1 MEHQMNLSAPIY
13 RLKRRAKLLSR
24 EAGIPLHQALDR
36 VAQEEGQTSWSLLA
50 AKLVADSPAKK
61 IYSQLRSGDM
71 VLIGARPGQ
80 GKTLLSLE
88 VAVEAMKA
96 GHRAWFFS
104 LEYTEKD
111 CQARFDSI
119 GVDLDGFQ
127 DRFVFDGSDLICAD
141 HIVSRLSSAAAGTVA
156 VIDYLQLLDQR
167 RESPHL
173 GEQVRVLKEFAVS
186 TGVVFVFLS
195 QIDRSFEL
203 TEREIPSAED
213 IRLPN
218 PIDMSVFDKSYFLS
232 DGSIKMD
239 SYK

>member
-1 MEHQMNLSAPIY
+1 MNLSAPIY

-36 VAQEEGQTSWSLLA
+36 VAQEEGQSSWSLLA
-50 AKLVADSPAKK
+50 AKLAADSAAKK
-61 IYSQLRSGDM
+61 IYSQLRPGDM

-96 GHRAWFFS
+96 GHHSWFFS

-111 CQARFDSI
+111 CRARFESL
-119 GVDLDGFQ
+119 GVDLGAFQ

-141 HIVSRLSSAAAGTVA
+141 YIVSRLSGAVAGTVA

-167 RESPHL
+167 RESPPL
-173 GEQVRVLKEFAVS
+173 GEQVRVLKEFAAS
-186 TGVVFVFLS
+186 SGVMFVFIS
-195 QIDRSFEL
+195 QIDRSFDLAEKQ
-203 TEREIPSAED
+203 IPSVED

-218 PIDMSVFDKSYFLS
+218 PIDMSVFDKLFFMSEGDLKLAS
-232 DGSIKMD
+232 S
-239 SYK
+239 